1 MDIKKFKRDLN
12 KKPHCIELFN
22 KEVNK
27 KASICAIFPEWIYEL
42 CPIEAQMIKNGVYL
56 IVSGGMRV
64 IADDYRVEW

>member
-12 KKPHCIELFN
+12 KKPYCIELFN
-22 KEVNK
+22 KEVNEN
-27 KASICAIFPEWIYEL
+27 ASVGAIFPEHVDEF